1 MKTTYRVLY
10 MIGFIF
16 NIFCLF
22 YISIAMILVKA
33 VPDTLIADGV
43 ANTIDELNQVFY
55 IFLVMVILQGM
66 LVVVHVFLLF
76 IKKEKPIYP
85 LPILALVFS
94 LLNINLFT
102 IIGSIFNTILI
113 HTESKASKTKKL

>member
-22 YISIAMILVKA
+22 YVFVAMILVKA

-55 IFLVMVILQGM
+55 IFLVMVILQAM

-102 IIGSIFNTILI
+102 LIGSIFNIILI
-113 HTESKASKTKKL
+113 HTEAKASKTKKL